1 MSVLLKTSLSTPI
14 KASLG
19 CDKDPLI
26 ITVGVICCCAAMFTL
41 AQLCINTTFKYRYA
55 NTRIKEI
62 IDL

>member
-1 MSVLLKTSLSTPI
+1 MSVLLKTCLSTAK

-26 ITVGVICCCAAMFTL
+26 ITVGVMCCCAAIFTL
-41 AQLCINTTFKYRYA
+41 AQLCINITFKYRYV